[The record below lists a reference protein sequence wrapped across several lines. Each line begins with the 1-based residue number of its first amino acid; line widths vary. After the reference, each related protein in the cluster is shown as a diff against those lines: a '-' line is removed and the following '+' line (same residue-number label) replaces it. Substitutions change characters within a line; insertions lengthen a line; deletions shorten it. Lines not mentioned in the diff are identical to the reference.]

1 MQNNTFRFVWAKLY
15 WNSVAG
21 TVHYCSKEILRV
33 CRQQPFN
40 DIFPSTLLATVSPP
54 YIYILYVM
62 VTFYHHKL
70 ISNAKFHLKK
80 LLISFSRP
88 LAHSISFFWS
98 SKNFTPSLLV
108 YIHQN
113 IAFFLQKMKMLV
125 VHQMALSFM
134 LIKYD
139 DKTLNSFRYIS
150 FYFLFHFVFF
160 FFLSFFLFVHSLPRA
175 LTHRIFWPV
184 YNQQH
189 KCGFR
194 ANDQTKIK

>member
-1 MQNNTFRFVWAKLY
+1 
-15 WNSVAG
+15 
-21 TVHYCSKEILRV
+21 
-33 CRQQPFN
+33 
-40 DIFPSTLLATVSPP
+40 
-54 YIYILYVM
+54 M

-98 SKNFTPSLLV
+98 SKNFTPSLFV
-108 YIHQN
+108 FIHQN

-160 FFLSFFLFVHSLPRA
+160 FFLSFSLFIHSRA
-175 LTHRIFWPV
+175 RSHTVYFGLFTINNTNVDFVLTIKQKLNKTHLLTSRLRHRCRRRVCTNTGPGRFAHCKTD
-184 YNQQH
+184 NQQIQA
-189 KCGFR
+189 KMSN
-194 ANDQTKIK
+194 AK

>member
-1 MQNNTFRFVWAKLY
+1 MITFSRYQALKLPGVLLPVDLKILLLTMQNNTFRFVWAKLY

-80 LLISFSRP
+80 IAHFFFSPSASPSRSLHFFLLEEQKLHS
-88 LAHSISFFWS
+88 LAACVYTSKYCLS
-98 SKNFTPSLLV
+98 SKNENVGRASDGV
-108 YIHQN
+108 VIYAHKIWRQN
-113 IAFFLQKMKMLV
+113 
-125 VHQMALSFM
+125 
-134 LIKYD
+134 
-139 DKTLNSFRYIS
+139 T
-150 FYFLFHFVFF
+150 
-160 FFLSFFLFVHSLPRA
+160 
-175 LTHRIFWPV
+175 
-184 YNQQH
+184 
-189 KCGFR
+189 
-194 ANDQTKIK
+194 